1 MTKALTPSGSS
12 ADRPDKGHQLASWVF
27 GLVGFIW
34 LTVIIRVGC
43 GCEIRL
49 GSAQRP
55 DSLAVIFE
63 AHCISVMSDKRQSFL
78 VLT

>member
-1 MTKALTPSGSS
+1 MTKALTPSVSS

-43 GCEIRL
+43 G
-49 GSAQRP
+49 
-55 DSLAVIFE
+55 
-63 AHCISVMSDKRQSFL
+63 
-78 VLT
+78 